1 MPLPAPVIQAIFP
14 ASLGI
19 CLPSDCVRS
28 FNVFA

>member
-19 CLPSDCVRS
+19 VSSSLRTLR
-28 FNVFA
+28 ARH